1 MFTRAVRGAVQIE
14 EDSEKF
20 IETGVEKL
28 IKELVALNSLSE
40 EHIISIQFSV
50 TDDLQSKNPAAA
62 LRKFGYESV
71 PLFCSQEARVLNSM
85 PRVIRVLI
93 TYEQPVA
100 IRPVPLYINGAE
112 KLRPDLTV
120 T

>member
-28 IKELVALNSLSE
+28 IKGLVDLNSLSE
-40 EHIISIQFSV
+40 EQIISIQFSV
-50 TDDLQSKNPAAA
+50 TDDLQSKNPASA
-62 LRKFGYESV
+62 LRKLGYESV
-71 PLFCSQEARVLNSM
+71 PLFCSQEVRVINSM

-93 TYEQPVA
+93 TYEQQVVS
-100 IRPVPLYINGAE
+100 RPVPLYINGAE
-112 KLRPDLTV
+112 RLRPDLSV
-120 T
+120 K